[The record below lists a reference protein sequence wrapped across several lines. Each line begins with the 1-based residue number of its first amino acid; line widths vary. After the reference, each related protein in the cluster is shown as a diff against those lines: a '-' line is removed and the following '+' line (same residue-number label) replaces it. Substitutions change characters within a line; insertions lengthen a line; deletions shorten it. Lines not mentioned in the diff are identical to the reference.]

1 MAALPPLLLDG
12 RAPAASDL
20 DWLLASRALA
30 FGEGVFTTLRV
41 TKGQAIFIEDHL
53 WRLQQG
59 LAALLY
65 TAETFDWPLLQQEI
79 EQLSKELQEGLL
91 KVMLLAGPGGT
102 GYRRAEQQSWHRV
115 IHPRP
120 LTLNNLAYQGIACW
134 WQACPGSNPESAS
147 KHLNRLSQILAS
159 EGCPANYAEA
169 LQYNAKGEVN
179 EGIARNVFWY
189 SQGCWY
195 TPSLET
201 GALAG
206 VMRRQLLRHLTSD
219 QVKETHA
226 GLTTLQQADEV
237 FVCNSLQGIWPVIRL
252 ENASGTLANWPVGPK
267 TQQLMAVFHPLLG
280 LPLN

>member
-1 MAALPPLLLDG
+1 MTALPPILLDG
-12 RAPAASDL
+12 RSPTASDL

-41 TKGQAIFIEDHL
+41 TKGQAIFVDDHL
-53 WRLQQG
+53 WRLQKG

-65 TAETFDWPLLQQEI
+65 PPETFDWPLLQQEI
-79 EQLSKELQEGLL
+79 EQLSKALQEGML
-91 KVMLLAGPGGT
+91 KVMLLAGPGGV
-102 GYRRAEQQSWHRV
+102 GYRRAKQQSWHRL
-115 IHPRP
+115 IHPRS
-120 LTLNNLAYQGIACW
+120 LTLNSAAYQGIACW
-134 WQACPGSNPESAS
+134 WQTCPGSNPEPAS

-159 EGCPANYAEA
+159 EGCPDKFVEA
-169 LQYNAKGEVN
+169 IQYNSKGEVS

-189 SQGCWY
+189 SQGCWH

-206 VMRRQLLRHLTSD
+206 VMRRQLLTHLAAN
-219 QVKETHA
+219 QVKETTA
-226 GLTTLQQADEV
+226 GLAELQQAEEL
-237 FVCNSLQGIWPVIRL
+237 FVCNSLQGIWPVVRL
-252 ENASGTLANWPVGPK
+252 EDTSGTLAHWPVGPQ